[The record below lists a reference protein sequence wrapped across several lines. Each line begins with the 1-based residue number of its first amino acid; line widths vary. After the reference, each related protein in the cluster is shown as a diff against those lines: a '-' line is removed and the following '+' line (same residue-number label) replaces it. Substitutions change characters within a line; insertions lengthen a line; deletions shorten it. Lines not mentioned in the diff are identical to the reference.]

1 MRVVDPGQLL
11 SQHEGKTPGAH
22 LLLGVG
28 TDALFFQA
36 AAVVSRDASGRDYQL
51 LIPFDRLVNIS
62 ATSAFFQLMDATGKA
77 LAKSG
82 NMLPVLVPSGQQPP
96 VLLLR
101 MTGVASP

>member
-1 MRVVDPGQLL
+1 MRVIDPGQLL
-11 SQHEGKTPGAH
+11 SQHEGKTVGAH

-28 TDALFFQA
+28 TDALFFRTA
-36 AAVVSRDASGRDYQL
+36 RVVSQDASGRDYQL

-77 LAKSG
+77 LTKSG
-82 NMLPVLVPSGQQPP
+82 NMFPVLVPSGQPPP

-101 MTGVASP
+101 MTGVASR